1 MAAFICGYVRMV
13 LNTGMLYAI
22 GEHQEAFLVYK
33 LAKQKIRPAAVFPL
47 TKDLLGSMSLKELI
61 WYLAQNKA

>member
-1 MAAFICGYVRMV
+1 
-13 LNTGMLYAI
+13 MLCAI

-33 LAKQKIRPAAVFPL
+33 LPKQNIRPAAVFPL
-47 TKDLLGSMSLKELI
+47 TKGLLGSMNLKELI